1 GDEILELFEGGAS
14 KGHVNPELLRKH
26 HARTRG
32 PVSRS
37 GKWGGKSHT
46 SGERNRNQGQFPKL
60 EKFEVIDLL
69 NQQELLP
76 AIFFIFSRAGCEK
89 AVESCRRSGLRL
101 TSREEQLEIRRIV
114 DDRCSSIAD
123 EDLDTLGYFD
133 WLASLERG
141 YAAHHAGMLPAF
153 KEVVEE
159 LFLRKLVKAVF
170 ATETL
175 ALGINMPARTVVLER
190 LDKFNGESRVAIT
203 PGEYTQLT
211 GRAGRR
217 GIDTEGH
224 SVILWGAQL
233 DPNLVAGLAS
243 KRTYPLNSSFRPTY
257 NMAVNL
263 TDAFGAN
270 RASKVLEKSFAQFQ
284 ADRSVVG
291 LARTISE
298 KQESLEGYE
307 EAMQCHL
314 GDFVEYSGLR
324 RDLSDL
330 ERSGTQEKHRAG
342 KDLRQSKSV
351 RRLDSEI
358 AELKRQ
364 MRAHPCHG
372 CAEREAHARWGER
385 YQKLRKEIDATVAQ
399 IESRTNQ
406 VAKTFQRICQLLTD
420 LDYMKVDG
428 DDLEITESGQ
438 RLAKIYGERDLL
450 IAQCINREVW
460 VDLDAASLAALGI
473 GLVYEG
479 RRDEGDYEPKLPK
492 GSFEKALEKTE
503 AIQLELFDLQ
513 TKYGLP
519 KETALELG
527 ISWAFYRWASG
538 ARLDDVLK
546 LSGLLPGDFIRWAKQ
561 LIDLLD
567 QIAKGADGSLKQ
579 TAKQAMDQVKRG
591 IVAYSYYI

>member
-1 GDEILELFEGGAS
+1 
-14 KGHVNPELLRKH
+14 
-26 HARTRG
+26 RG
-32 PVSRS
+32 PIKSS
-37 GKWGGKSHT
+37 GKWGGGSFKSDP
-46 SGERNRNQGQFPKL
+46 RNRNQLNFPKL
-60 EKFEVIDLL
+60 DKPEVVEMLAEG
-69 NQQELLP
+69 ELLP
-76 AIFFIFSRAGCEK
+76 VIFFIFSRAGCEK
-89 AVESCRRSGLRL
+89 AVEACRRAGLRL
-101 TSREEQLEIRRIV
+101 TSREEQLQIRAIV
-114 DDRCSSIAD
+114 DERCGSIAD

-159 LFLRKLVKAVF
+159 LFLKKLVKAVF

-190 LDKFNGESRVAIT
+190 LDKFNGESRVSIT

-243 KRTYPLNSSFRPTY
+243 KRLYPLNSSFKPTY
-257 NMAVNL
+257 NMAINL
-263 TDAFGAN
+263 TAAFGAS
-270 RASKVLEKSFAQFQ
+270 RASAVLEKSFAQFQ

-307 EAMQCHL
+307 ESMQCHL
-314 GDFVEYSGLR
+314 GDFVEYSAMR
-324 RDLSDL
+324 RELSDL
-330 ERSGTQEKHRAG
+330 ERAGTQERGRAG
-342 KDLRQSKSV
+342 KDMRQSKSI

-358 AELKRQ
+358 AELKKR
-364 MRAHPCHG
+364 MRAHPSHG
-372 CAEREAHARWGER
+372 CADRESHARWGER
-385 YQKLRKEIDATVAQ
+385 YQKLRKEIDAAVTQ

-420 LDYMKVDG
+420 LDYMREVD
-428 DDLEITESGQ
+428 DDLEVTSSGDL
-438 RLAKIYGERDLL
+438 LAKIYGERDLL
-450 IAQCINREVW
+450 IAQCINRGVW
-460 VDLDAASLAALGI
+460 KNLDAASMAAMGMA
-473 GLVYEG
+473 LVYEG

-492 GSFEKALEKTE
+492 GAFIAALEQTE
-503 AIQLELFDLQ
+503 EIQQELLELQ
-513 TKYGLP
+513 TKYRLP

-527 ISWAFYRWASG
+527 ACWAFYRWASG
-538 ARLDDVLK
+538 GRLDDVLK

-561 LIDLLD
+561 LIDFLD
-567 QIAKGADGSLKQ
+567 QVAKAGDPELKVL
-579 TAKQAMDQVKRG
+579 AQAATDQVKRG
-591 IVAYSYYI
+591 IVAYSFYI